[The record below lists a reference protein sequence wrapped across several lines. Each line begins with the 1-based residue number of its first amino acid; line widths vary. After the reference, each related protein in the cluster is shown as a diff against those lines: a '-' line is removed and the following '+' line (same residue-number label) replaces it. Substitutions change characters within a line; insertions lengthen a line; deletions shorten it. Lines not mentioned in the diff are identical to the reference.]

1 MAEKLFQFIS
11 KAPAARAP
19 VSQMVS
25 LPQKLFIFTT
35 PTVKISATTPPAT
48 TASTSPATPS
58 RASQFIPAPTVKA
71 AAISDPF
78 LAKLAEQKTDSKSS
92 NDVVFQSLIKT
103 DMKATEKKKSILGD
117 LPKIDTSL
125 FIDREYHLKKQLS
138 IVRFVFAGL
147 LVVFFGMYV
156 FFASQLN
163 PDFDLFGQN
172 VARTLDDKNAQLK
185 TLQTDVNLSRI
196 ESMQTLL
203 ANFAYSAD
211 GFLEKFS
218 EYRAAQMDAKKAEIS
233 ADLDS
238 IRQGMYEPFEKAR
251 EKMLARNWITV
262 FRTTTV
268 SDSEAER
275 EFDEALRERL
285 RAERKT
291 QLESYKKTEQT
302 ALKEQLTHEM
312 AQNFELLQLVGNVP
326 MKTLLQT
333 DIRSLNHEELKDFI
347 GKFSAAYP
355 SRLGLIYQIKEK
367 RVPWARTIREISVR
381 TKNVDP
387 LFRTGFFAKL
397 GGILYNAFD
406 FEGSSGRIGLTG
418 QAKSDDGSNF
428 SILANLVDEL
438 EGSIVFKDVDM
449 RSFSKRLSD
458 GGGYEG
464 SFKIDFR
471 LQTELSDP
479 RDRQYDL
486 RTTPDTSRATDTLTS
501 RNAQ

>member
-1 MAEKLFQFIS
+1 MAEKLFQFIAQ
-11 KAPAARAP
+11 APAATLLA
-19 VSQMVS
+19 
-25 LPQKLFIFTT
+25 QKLFIF
-35 PTVKISATTPPAT
+35 VSPPL
-48 TASTSPATPS
+48 
-58 RASQFIPAPTVKA
+58 
-71 AAISDPF
+71 SDPF
-78 LAKLAEQKTDSKSS
+78 LAKLAEKKVDPKSS

-125 FIDREYHLKKQLS
+125 FIDQEYHLKKRLS
-138 IVRFVFAGL
+138 VVRFVFAL
-147 LVVFFGMYV
+147 MLVVFFGMYV

-172 VARTLDDKNAQLK
+172 VARTLDGKNAQLK

-196 ESMQTLL
+196 ESTRILL
-203 ANFAYSAD
+203 ANFAVSAD
-211 GFLEKFS
+211 NFLQKFS
-218 EYRAAQMDAKKAEIS
+218 EYRAAQTDAKKAEIS
-233 ADLDS
+233 ADLDA
-238 IRQGMYEPFEKAR
+238 IRQGMVEPFEKAR
-251 EKMLARNWITV
+251 GKMLARNWITI
-262 FRTTTV
+262 FRTAAV

-285 RAERKT
+285 RSERKK
-291 QLESYKKTEQT
+291 QLEDSQKTEQT
-302 ALKEQLTHEM
+302 ALKEQLKQEM

-326 MKTLLQT
+326 MKTLLRT
-333 DIRSLNHEELKDFI
+333 DIRSLNHEELKDFV
-347 GKFSAAYP
+347 GKFSGAYA

-406 FEGSSGRIGLTG
+406 FEGNSGRIGLTG

-428 SILANLVDEL
+428 SILANLIDEL
-438 EGSIVFKDVDM
+438 EGSPVFKEVDM
-449 RSFSKRLSD
+449 RSFSKRQSD

-464 SFKIDFR
+464 SFKIDFK
-471 LQTELSDP
+471 LQTELIDA

-486 RTTPDTSRATDTLTS
+486 QKNPLTL
-501 RNAQ
+501 RDGQ

>member
-312 AQNFELLQLVGNVP
+312 AQNF
-326 MKTLLQT
+326 
-333 DIRSLNHEELKDFI
+333 
-347 GKFSAAYP
+347 
-355 SRLGLIYQIKEK
+355 
-367 RVPWARTIREISVR
+367 
-381 TKNVDP
+381 
-387 LFRTGFFAKL
+387 
-397 GGILYNAFD
+397 
-406 FEGSSGRIGLTG
+406 
-418 QAKSDDGSNF
+418 
-428 SILANLVDEL
+428 
-438 EGSIVFKDVDM
+438 
-449 RSFSKRLSD
+449 
-458 GGGYEG
+458 
-464 SFKIDFR
+464 
-471 LQTELSDP
+471 
-479 RDRQYDL
+479 
-486 RTTPDTSRATDTLTS
+486 
-501 RNAQ
+501 